1 MRLVFD
7 KYIDSSLKDTM
18 RQKRTKGKSTYYR
31 VTDSTVIQNITL
43 TNFLSNIKTKA
54 ELTEYLAMKCLAYS
68 KSPVSKMKKFLV
80 TSGTETTGNTSIP
93 DILLTHSQEE
103 ADTLL
108 ILHALTVDKDA
119 ELVVDSPDT
128 GALIL
133 LIEMY
138 HRLPAAT
145 SFLTGRRNLM
155 RNIAVQAICEKPGRK
170 THLCDDRLPRFHG

>member
-1 MRLVFD
+1 MSAISANYDEVRLVFD

-80 TSGTETTGNTSIP
+80 TSEQTPKAIQVFQMFYSHT
-93 DILLTHSQEE
+93 
-103 ADTLL
+103 AKKRRTL
-108 ILHALTVDKDA
+108 
-119 ELVVDSPDT
+119 
-128 GALIL
+128 
-133 LIEMY
+133 
-138 HRLPAAT
+138 
-145 SFLTGRRNLM
+145 
-155 RNIAVQAICEKPGRK
+155 C
-170 THLCDDRLPRFHG
+170 